1 MRPGGALVADPVLK
15 AELLSS
21 FFDSKQS
28 REDIELPHS
37 CHPLPKLT
45 SFAFRSRAVLKLL
58 LGLDSYGGVDPLGF
72 FPLFFKEIA
81 PVFASKLS
89 VIFRC
94 LLRAGSFPACWR
106 CADVVPIPKGMV
118 SSMPKDYRPISITP
132 VLSKVF
138 ESLISGRLR
147 RFMEAESLFPPHQYA
162 YRQCL
167 GTCDAMLDIC
177 CGCQSALDRGE
188 ESIVVSIDF
197 SAAFDRVSHTGLIY
211 KLQTAGVGG
220 SVLSVIGNFLAGR
233 IQSVVVD
240 GMRSVAVNVVSGVP
254 QGSVLGPLLF
264 SLYSRDLSADLV
276 NVLVGYA
283 DDSTLVAHARRPAD
297 RCAVVTSLNR
307 DLEYIA
313 AWCDRWGMA
322 VNPDKTKA
330 LIISRSRTVYPA
342 FPDLV
347 LGGAIVEIVP
357 ELKLLGILLDSKLTF
372 ESQIRVIV
380 ASTSG
385 RLGILRKALHLYCD
399 AEVVSRSYWSYVLP
413 VLEYCS
419 PVWSSAAT
427 CHLSL
432 LDRIVR
438 RAVALSDGKVV
449 CDLVH
454 RRKVASLC
462 MFYKVF
468 NNPCHPVRHLFP
480 PPYVPARVTRGS
492 EMVHAFAFRD
502 ARSNTVQYSRSFIP
516 ACVALW
522 NDLPGTVFLE
532 SGLVSFKSAVN
543 RALLG

>member
-1 MRPGGALVADPVLK
+1 M
-15 AELLSS
+15 
-21 FFDSKQS
+21 
-28 REDIELPHS
+28 
-37 CHPLPKLT
+37 
-45 SFAFRSRAVLKLL
+45 
-58 LGLDSYGGVDPLGF
+58 
-72 FPLFFKEIA
+72 
-81 PVFASKLS
+81 
-89 VIFRC
+89 
-94 LLRAGSFPACWR
+94 
-106 CADVVPIPKGMV
+106 
-118 SSMPKDYRPISITP
+118 
-132 VLSKVF
+132 F
-138 ESLISGRLR
+138 E
-147 RFMEAESLFPPHQYA
+147 
-162 YRQCL
+162 CL
-167 GTCDAMLDIC
+167 GTCDALLDIC

-197 SAAFDRVSHTGLIY
+197 SAAFDRVSHAGLIY

-347 LGGAIVEIVP
+347 LGGAIVEIVH

-438 RAVALSDGKVV
+438 RAVALSDGS
-449 CDLVH
+449 H
-454 RRKVASLC
+454 AYRR
-462 MFYKVF
+462 Y
-468 NNPCHPVRHLFP
+468 
-480 PPYVPARVTRGS
+480 T
-492 EMVHAFAFRD
+492 
-502 ARSNTVQYSRSFIP
+502 SN
-516 ACVALW
+516 AAL
-522 NDLPGTVFLE
+522 
-532 SGLVSFKSAVN
+532 
-543 RALLG
+543 